1 MSYREHSIYFKP
13 RNELTCEEHIIL
25 KRDGIL
31 QVPICA
37 LQYGKRLREM
47 DGWDE
52 IKREHPTLMNDI
64 VEYMLGLVEIA

>member
-13 RNELTCEEHIIL
+13 RNDPTCEEHIIL

-31 QVPICA
+31 HVPICA

-52 IKREHPTLMNDI
+52 IKSEHPTLMNDI